1 MSNAQSLPGKVL
13 ESAARRG
20 DATALVAENGETLT
34 YRQLEKQ
41 VIAAAA
47 AFQAAG
53 VQRGDRICIW
63 APNSIPWPIA
73 TLGLQSVGAILCP
86 INTRYKGMEA
96 AYILNRTRAKILLT
110 FSSFLGVDYRALL
123 ANEHTPHLEQILCLD
138 DDSWAAFVERGG
150 GKLTRDEVFA
160 SAEAEGGANVSD
172 ILFTSGTTG
181 NPKGVMTT
189 HRQNIDVYKSYTAIM
204 NWTETDRLL
213 AINPFFHSFGYK
225 AGWFCALMQ
234 GGSAHIVPVF
244 DADNAVDRIE
254 NERITMMAGPP
265 TIFTS
270 ILNVDRKGRDLTS
283 LRGALT
289 GATIVPVALIGAMKN
304 DLGIGRVCTAYGLT
318 ETCGTVSMCRPEDS
332 DETVANTSG
341 RAIPGVVVRAL
352 DADGNEVPPGLPGRI
367 VVRGVDVMLGYF
379 DDPEAT
385 AKAIDKDGWLDTGD
399 IGTLTPEGNIAIT
412 DRAKDVFIV
421 GGFNVYP
428 AEVEQMFMKHPAI
441 AEVAVIG
448 IPDARMGEVGAV
460 FIVTRGVHL
469 SEEDLIAWARGNMAN
484 FKVPRRVHFVD
495 ALPRNASGKVEKFKL
510 RDLG

>member
-1 MSNAQSLPGKVL
+1 MSKAQTLPGRVL

-34 YRQLEKQ
+34 YRQLEDQ
-41 VIAAAA
+41 VIAAAG
-47 AFQAAG
+47 AFKAAG
-53 VQRGDRICIW
+53 IQRGDRISIW
-63 APNSIPWPIA
+63 APNAMQWVAA
-73 TLGLQSVGAILCP
+73 TLGLQSVGAVVCP

-96 AYILNRTRAKILLT
+96 AYILNRSRARMLLT
-110 FSSFLGVDYRALL
+110 FSSFLGVDYRALI
-123 ANEHTPHLEQILCLD
+123 AKESTPHLEQILCLD
-138 DDSWAAFVERGG
+138 DDSWTSFLESGRGL
-150 GKLTRDEVFA
+150 LTRAEVVA
-160 SAEAEGGANVSD
+160 SAEADGGANVSD

-189 HRQNIDVYKSYTAIM
+189 HRQNVDVYDSYTTLM
-204 NWTETDRLL
+204 NWTENDRLL

-225 AGWFCALMQ
+225 AGWFCALKQ
-234 GGSAHIVPVF
+234 GGSAHVVPVF

-254 NERITMMAGPP
+254 RERITMMAGPP

-270 ILNVDRKGRDLTS
+270 ILAVDRKGRDLTS

-289 GATIVPVALIGAMKN
+289 GATIVPVALIGAMKH
-304 DLGIGRVCTAYGLT
+304 DLGIKRVCTAYGLT
-318 ETCGTVSMCRPEDS
+318 ETCGTVSMCRPEDT

-341 RAIPGVVVRAL
+341 RAIPGVEVRAL
-352 DADGNEVPPGLPGRI
+352 DADGNEVPSGTPGRI
-367 VVRGVDVMLGYF
+367 MVRGIDVMLGYF

-448 IPDARMGEVGAV
+448 VPDERMGEVGAAY
-460 FIVTRGVHL
+460 IVTRGVNL
-469 SEEDLIAWARGNMAN
+469 SEDDLVAWARGNMAN

-510 RDLG
+510 RDLS